1 MTDQEAVFLPYQQ
14 RWAADRTQVK
24 IWEKSRRIGASYGE
38 AAEAVLHAAAAKG
51 GGDVYYISYNKDM
64 TASFIR
70 DCGEWAGKMHAA
82 IQPHGE
88 QVLARD
94 DGKDIHV
101 FDVAFP
107 SGHHIQ
113 AFSNNPRNLRS
124 KGRPGDWVVID
135 EAAFVDD
142 LAEMLKAA
150 MAVTMWGGHVHIM
163 STHNGDDSPF
173 NGLIQDIRAGRY
185 PYSIHRTTLDD
196 ALTDG
201 LYRRIC
207 RVTGQPWSQ
216 AAEEQWR
223 ADLIRRYR
231 PNEDEELFAIP
242 AQGGGA
248 YLPRTLIESCMPVA
262 ARSGPLLRFQGTG
275 TFNALPEP
283 SRRAAMADWCA
294 DHLQPVLATL
304 DPRRRHVAGWDFARR
319 GDMTACVIVEIGADL
334 HRTWRA
340 VVELH
345 NCPFAQQR
353 QTFEFLL
360 GRLPRFSGARG
371 DATGNGADMA
381 EGLADAFPGLVVPVS
396 ISEGTYREHFPRY
409 RAGMEDRTTTLI
421 RHDDVLEDHRAVQ
434 LVRGVPRIPEGKTDK
449 AGQRHGDTA
458 VAGLLAD
465 WAADE
470 ADEYGQPP
478 IALGTRVFSR
488 DPFAA
493 VGPRPA

>member
-1 MTDQEAVFLPYQQ
+1 VW
-14 RWAADRTQVK
+14 R
-24 IWEKSRRIGASYGE
+24 KSRRIGASY
-38 AAEAVLHAAAAKG
+38 AAAAGFVLHAAANEG
-51 GGDVYYISYNKDM
+51 GNGYYISYDKEM
-64 TASFIR
+64 TSGFIT
-70 DCGEWAGKMHAA
+70 DCATWAAA
-82 IQPHGE
+82 LHQAIVAHGE
-88 QVLARD
+88 EVLTRD
-94 DGKDIHV
+94 DGRDVHV
-101 FDVAFP
+101 YDMQFA
-107 SGHHIQ
+107 SGYEIKT
-113 AFSNNPRNLRS
+113 FSSNPRNLRS
-124 KGRPGDWVVID
+124 KGRPRDRLLVD

-142 LAEMLKAA
+142 LDELLKAGLA
-150 MAVTMWGGHVHIM
+150 LTMWGGRIEII
-163 STHNGDDSPF
+163 STDNGVDNPY
-173 NGLIQDIRAGRY
+173 NLLIEDIRAGRY
-185 PYSIHRTTLDD
+185 G
-196 ALTDG
+196 ALGEQASVHFTPIDLALREG

-207 RVTGQPWSQ
+207 QVTGQDWSP
-216 AAEEQWR
+216 AAEAEWLR
-223 ADLIRRYR
+223 ALEYRYR
-231 PNEDEELFAIP
+231 DNKDEELYGIP
-242 AQGGGA
+242 RASGGA

-275 TFNALPEP
+275 AFNALPEP

-353 QTFEFLL
+353 QVFGFLL

-381 EGLADAFPGLVVPVS
+381 EGLADQFPGLVVPVS

-493 VGPRPA
+493 VFPRPA